1 LQGQPGPT
9 GVRGPE
15 GPQGQRGET
24 GHQGRPGPTGQQV
37 CLWYSFCT
45 PVHDHKTFYLLFI
58 VFIYFCSSVMQIE
71 HDADFFRGLW
81 GLTVVQVPKGQW
93 YVMMLNVKNIMH
105 YECRYWQL
113 TK

>member
-1 LQGQPGPT
+1 
-9 GVRGPE
+9 
-15 GPQGQRGET
+15 
-24 GHQGRPGPTGQQV
+24 
-37 CLWYSFCT
+37 
-45 PVHDHKTFYLLFI
+45 
-58 VFIYFCSSVMQIE
+58 MQIE